1 MPTVTRENISPLN
14 DKITVTVNREDYFPL
29 FEKSLKQY
37 AKQANI
43 PGFRKGMVPAGV
55 IRKMHGPAVFTEEV
69 LRSVEKSL
77 MDYLRQ
83 EQLDIFAQP
92 MPADQNDAR
101 GINMNEPTDY
111 SFSFEIGLKP
121 GFQLPDLARA
131 KTTRYEVEVTDAMVE
146 EELKKLQQK
155 FGKLSEPDTATSE
168 DNVLNVSFQACDAD
182 GTVAEGTP
190 SKENS
195 LLVKYFSAPMRK
207 KLMGAKKDDAFT
219 IQLSEAFD
227 EKEREWVLGDL
238 GLDKNDPASG
248 GQHFRMNI
256 VKLGLVEPRRLDEAF
271 FKEVYPAK
279 EIGTEA
285 AFRDEIRNEIRQ
297 YWGNQSRN
305 HLQHE
310 LYHVLLEQT
319 QMDFPES
326 FLRKWMMSGGEE
338 PKTPEQ
344 VETEFPTFRNQL
356 RWTLVSDRIVQD
368 QQITVAREEIKD
380 QMRQQVMGYFG
391 SMSLDGNFEWLDSY
405 IERMMKDENQV
416 ESAYRRIVTEKI
428 FQWAET
434 QVNPELKSISVDD
447 FAAILKEH
455 EHQH

>member
-14 DKITVTVNREDYFPL
+14 DRITVTVNREDYLPS

-92 MPADQNDAR
+92 LPADQNDAR
-101 GINMNEPTDY
+101 GINMNEPNDY

-121 GFQLPDLARA
+121 GFQLPDLAKA
-131 KTTRYEVEVTDAMVE
+131 KTTRYEVQVTDAMVE

-155 FGKLSEPDTATSE
+155 FGKLSEPETVTSE
-168 DNVLNVSFQACDAD
+168 DNVLNVSFQACDAE

-207 KLMGAKKDDAFT
+207 KLMGARKGDAFT

-227 EKEREWVLGDL
+227 DKEREWVLGDL
-238 GLDKNDPASG
+238 GLDKNDPASAA
-248 GQHFRMNI
+248 QHFRMDI
-256 VKLGLVEPRRLDEAF
+256 VKLGLVEPRALDEAF

-279 EIGTEA
+279 TIGTAE
-285 AFRDEIRNEIRQ
+285 AFRDEIRNEIKQ
-297 YWGNQSRN
+297 YWDNQGRN

-326 FLRKWMMSGGEE
+326 FLRKWMLSGGEE

-344 VETEFPTFRNQL
+344 VEAEFPTFRNQL

-368 QQITVAREEIKD
+368 QQITVAREEIRD

-391 SMSLDGNFEWLDSY
+391 SMSLDGNFDWLDSY
-405 IERMMKDENQV
+405 IDRMMKDEQQV
-416 ESAYRRIVTEKI
+416 ESTYRRIVTEKI

-447 FAAILKEH
+447 FAAILKQH
-455 EHQH
+455 EHAH